1 MGNINSLSKSWLNKD
16 KHKDFKKHI
25 SAPFVEKRAT
35 FKGRITREQVQ
46 DAVQAYIA
54 KGGQIQKLEEQHE
67 LKEDKDELSFQ
78 VHMSMLRRG
87 LRQKMGLMQSDVE
100 MLITQEVA

>member
-1 MGNINSLSKSWLNKD
+1 MGNINNLAKNWLNKE

-78 VHMSMLRRG
+78 VQMSLLRRG

>member
-35 FKGRITREQVQ
+35 FKGTITRKQVQ
-46 DAVQAYIA
+46 DAVQVYIA
-54 KGGQIQKLEEQHE
+54 EGGQIQKLEQQ
-67 LKEDKDELSFQ
+67 EDVWMQKDDVQFEIE
-78 VHMSMLRRG
+78 MSKLRRG
-87 LRQKMGLMQSDVE
+87 LRAQLTDLQARDTEFIKM
-100 MLITQEVA
+100 EVA